1 MNVLNV
7 VEDFEEKIN
16 YKNMKQFMMM
26 KEGSNAIYAQMK
38 EDLKLKVHCQNTW
51 CFIMNLN
58 TLVQNVVKTFILQ
71 HIWKDTKKE
80 KHVKYKYSKQYLSA
94 DIYIIDK
101 KQKLYTLDLLVKR
114 KVCFLVNS
122 KAILIFIISFKLVN
136 LMFYKSVHN

>member
-26 KEGSNAIYAQMK
+26 RESLNAIYAQMK

-58 TLVQNVVKTFILQ
+58 TLVQNVVKNFILQ

-80 KHVKYKYSKQYLSA
+80 KYVKYKYSKQYLSA

-114 KVCFLVNS
+114 KVCFFVTL
-122 KAILIFIISFKLVN
+122 KTILIFIFSYFLDKFML
-136 LMFYKSVHN
+136 YKSVLN

>member
-26 KEGSNAIYAQMK
+26 KEGSNAISAQMK

-58 TLVQNVVKTFILQ
+58 TLVQNVGKNFILQ

-80 KHVKYKYSKQYLSA
+80 KYVKYKYSKQYLSA

-114 KVCFLVNS
+114 KVCFFVTL
-122 KAILIFIISFKLVN
+122 KTILIFIFSYFLDKFML
-136 LMFYKSVHN
+136 YKSVLN